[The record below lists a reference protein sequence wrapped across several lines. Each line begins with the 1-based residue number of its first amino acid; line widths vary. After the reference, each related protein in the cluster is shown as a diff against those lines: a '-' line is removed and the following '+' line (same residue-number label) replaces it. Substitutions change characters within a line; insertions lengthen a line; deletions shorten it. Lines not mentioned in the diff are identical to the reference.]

1 MVALMAG
8 IAIMIILSAVA
19 AQKWTDVVRRDNEAE
34 MMFRAQDI
42 VRGLKRFQKDRGRLP
57 STWDELMDPG
67 QKGQYFLRKRWKDPL
82 VKGGKWQILYA
93 GPQGGVIDPTAL
105 SVDPGAGGAPPF
117 GGSSP
122 FGGSPP
128 PTGTPSQ
135 PGAANPST
143 LIPVDVTNQSSSPTG
158 RAPGAAGV
166 GAIVKKDDGTS
177 ELAGLPIAGVKSR
190 CSERTF
196 RVYKDKDEYSQWLFS
211 VFDLEQP
218 QTAVTTP
225 AAPGAPGAPG
235 TPPPASSGAFKG
247 TPAPPTFPPR

>member
-8 IAIMIILSAVA
+8 IAIMIILSSVA

-42 VRGLKRFQKDRGRLP
+42 VRGLKRFQRDRGRLP
-57 STWDELMDPG
+57 STWDELMEPG
-67 QKGQYFLRKRWKDPL
+67 QKGQYFLRKLWKDPL
-82 VKGGKWQILYA
+82 VKGGKWQVLYA

-105 SVDPGAGGAPPF
+105 SVDPGAAGGTPPL
-117 GGSSP
+117 
-122 FGGSPP
+122 FGGSP
-128 PTGTPSQ
+128 SQ
-135 PGAANPST
+135 PGTASPST
-143 LIPVDVTNQSSSPTG
+143 LSTVDVTNQSSSPTG

-166 GAIVKKDDGTS
+166 GAIIKKDDGTS
-177 ELAGLPIAGVKSR
+177 ELAGLPIAGVKTR
-190 CSERTF
+190 CAERTF

-225 AAPGAPGAPG
+225 GSPGA
-235 TPPPASSGAFKG
+235 TPQTPSGALKG
-247 TPAPPTFPPR
+247 TPAPASPGGGAPVNFPPR